1 MSRADS
7 RTQHTTLTAKVRRD
21 DDGTLLV
28 LAPCVGRFREGP
40 GVGSRVQPGQV
51 LGVLEVLGKR
61 LVVHAP
67 HDARGTVIKDDAAAV
82 CQPTRRAPVSFGDV
96 LCRLDPRAG
105 VDAAEAETAQA
116 AAGNSAGDLVFKAPT
131 SGRFYARPSPD
142 QPAFVSGGDVLKPGA
157 TVGLLEVMKTFNRI
171 TYGGAGLPET
181 ATVIRVVP
189 SDGDDVEAGDPLL
202 ELA

>member
-7 RTQHTTLTAKVRRD
+7 RRQHATLTAKVRRD

-40 GVGSRVQPGQV
+40 GVGSRVQPDQV

-61 LVVHAP
+61 LPVHAP
-67 HDARGTVIKDDAAAV
+67 HDARGAVVADDAAAV
-82 CQPTRRAPVSFGDV
+82 CQPGRRAPVSFGDV

-105 VDAAEAETAQA
+105 VDAAEADA
-116 AAGNSAGDLVFKAPT
+116 ADAATGAGAGGLVFKAPT

-142 QPAFVSGGDVLKPGA
+142 QPAFVKAGDELKTGA

-171 TYGGAGLPET
+171 TYGGHGLPET
-181 ATVIRVVP
+181 ATVVRVVP

-202 ELA
+202 ELS